1 MMLCDADELRG
12 MSDAELEANDIA
24 MADEMAMFS
33 AEYKSHKADLAD
45 QFRDYL
51 YSNYMICN
59 GESLVE
65 ILEDGDALA
74 DFLDLH
80 GLPPDTEI
88 NL

>member
-1 MMLCDADELRG
+1 MEAFIDDDSYQQQQDQEYELWVYEQQ
-12 MSDAELEANDIA
+12 AHI
-24 MADEMAMFS
+24 
-33 AEYKSHKADLAD
+33 ADLQQ
-45 QFRDYL
+45 QFSDYL
-51 YSNYMICN
+51 YSHYMICN

-80 GLPPDTEI
+80 GLPADTEI